1 MATMRAIVLE
11 PTGRLS
17 DAELPK
23 PEPAGRDLLV
33 KVQAVAV
40 NPVDTKQRIE
50 SGTRVLGFD
59 VAGVVEATGP
69 ECRLFRPGDAVYY
82 AGDITRP
89 GGFSEYHL
97 VDERIVGR
105 KPASLGFV
113 EAAVLPLTGLT
124 AWEGLFDRMGLPE
137 PGADGATRAA
147 GAPILVVGAAGG
159 VGSMAVQLAKLAGLT
174 VIGTAS
180 RPESSAW
187 VRELGADG
195 VIDHTQPF
203 QSQLEALGIRE
214 VPYVFCLNAVDPNWD
229 SMIDV
234 LAPQGKLCTILP
246 PMGKV
251 EFRPLFNK
259 SAAWYTELMFTRS
272 TFQTPD
278 MQRQHEIL
286 MRLSELVDAG
296 RVRTTLRER
305 LSPICA
311 RKLEEAF
318 ARLRSGR
325 TIGKIGLDG
334 FE

>member
-59 VAGVVEATGP
+59 VAGVVEETGP
-69 ECRLFRPGDAVYY
+69 ECQLFRPGDEVYY

-89 GGFSEYHL
+89 GGFSEYHV

-105 KPASLGFV
+105 KPASLSFV

-137 PGADGATRAA
+137 PGAGTGCAA
-147 GAPILVVGAAGG
+147 GVLILVVGAAGG

-203 QSQLEALGIRE
+203 RTQLEALGIRE

-229 SMIDV
+229 AMIDV

-246 PMGKV
+246 PMGTV
-251 EFRPLFNK
+251 AFRPLFNK
-259 SAAWYTELMFTRS
+259 SVAWFTELMFTRS

-278 MQRQHEIL
+278 MQRQHDIL
-286 MRLSELVDAG
+286 TRLAALVDAG
-296 RVRTTLRER
+296 QVRTTLRER

-311 RKLEEAF
+311 RTLEEAF

-325 TIGKIGLDG
+325 TIGKIGLEG